1 VGDPAK
7 RPSFPL
13 HLITSSPHH
22 LIIPRG
28 WSMVERVEVGSVTIG
43 AGQLA
48 VIAGP
53 CVIESVELCVN
64 VASSVRAACDELGL
78 GYIFKASF
86 DKANR
91 TSLHSFRGPGLEKG
105 LEALAAV
112 KCEVGVPVLTD
123 IHEAWQA
130 ERVAEVVDVLQIPA
144 FLARQTDLLVAAAR
158 TGRAVNVK
166 KAQFMSPW
174 DMRPVVEKLTEAG
187 SRRLLLTERGTS
199 FGYNNLVVDFRGL
212 AIMRS
217 LGFPVVYDA
226 THSLQ
231 LPGGQGSASG
241 AQREYAPHLMRAAAA
256 VGIDALFLETHPDPD
271 RALSDAAAQLPLAE
285 VPALVHS
292 VKAIHEAVQG
302 YRARDAR

>member
-1 VGDPAK
+1 
-7 RPSFPL
+7 
-13 HLITSSPHH
+13 
-22 LIIPRG
+22 
-28 WSMVERVEVGSVTIG
+28 MVEPVQVGPVTFG
-43 AGQLA
+43 AGRLA

-53 CVIESVELCVN
+53 CVIESAELCLE
-64 VASSVRAACDELGL
+64 VARAAKQACADLEL

-91 TSLHSFRGPGLEKG
+91 TALDSFRGPGLEAG
-105 LEALAAV
+105 LEILAAV
-112 KCEVGVPVLTD
+112 KREVGVPVLTD
-123 IHEAWQA
+123 VHETWQA

-166 KAQFMSPW
+166 KAQFMAPW
-174 DMRPVVEKLTEAG
+174 DMRPVVDKLVESGT
-187 SRRLLLTERGTS
+187 RRLLLTERGTS

-212 AIMRS
+212 AVMRG

-231 LPGGQGSASG
+231 LPGGQGNASG

-256 VGIDALFLETHPDPD
+256 VGIDALFIETHPDPD

-285 VPALVHS
+285 LPTLLRAAQ
-292 VKAIHEAVQG
+292 AIHA
-302 YRARDAR
+302 AAHP

>member
-1 VGDPAK
+1 
-7 RPSFPL
+7 
-13 HLITSSPHH
+13 
-22 LIIPRG
+22 
-28 WSMVERVEVGSVTIG
+28 MVERVQVGPVTIG
-43 AGQLA
+43 GGALA

-53 CVIESVELCVN
+53 CVIESLDLCLE
-64 VASSVRAACDELGL
+64 VARAVKAACQRLGL
-78 GYIFKASF
+78 GYLFKASF

-91 TSLHSFRGPGLEKG
+91 TSLDSFRGPGLEQG
-105 LEALAAV
+105 LEVLAAV
-112 KCEVGVPVLTD
+112 KREVGVPVLTD
-123 IHEAWQA
+123 IHEPWQA
-130 ERVAEVVDVLQIPA
+130 ERAAEVVDVLQVPA

-166 KAQFMSPW
+166 KAQFMAPW
-174 DMRPVVEKLTEAG
+174 DMRPVVEKLVASG

-212 AIMRS
+212 AVMRS

-256 VGIDALFLETHPDPD
+256 VGIDALFLETHPEPD
-271 RALSDAAAQLPLAE
+271 RALSDAAAQLPLADL
-285 VPALVHS
+285 PALLQT
-292 VKAIHEAVQG
+292 VKAIHEA
-302 YRARDAR
+302 ARP